1 LIATA
6 RQTAETVDLV
16 RLQRKLQV
24 VNADG
29 EASKGASARPSAGSA
44 TPPEELGSI
53 EAVLASAIARARD
66 LSAQASL
73 EGTVTIL
80 FSDIED
86 SSSLY
91 EKLGDLRAHDVI
103 RVHNEIF
110 RQQIAAHRGVEVKA
124 LGDSFMVAFSSARRG
139 PCARSR
145 RSVCSRPIAGTHPEL
160 PIRVRMGLHVGEAIN
175 ESADYFGKA
184 VIFAARLATL
194 AEGGQI
200 LVSSTFHDLTA
211 NAGDLRFALRGETQ
225 LKGLAGTHQIFEV
238 VW

>member
-1 LIATA
+1 MIATA

-139 PCARSR
+139 PVRDRDAAFVRGLLRGPTLNCQSGSAWACMSAR
-145 RSVCSRPIAGTHPEL
+145 RSTSRPTTSERP
-160 PIRVRMGLHVGEAIN
+160 
-175 ESADYFGKA
+175 
-184 VIFAARLATL
+184 
-194 AEGGQI
+194 
-200 LVSSTFHDLTA
+200 
-211 NAGDLRFALRGETQ
+211 
-225 LKGLAGTHQIFEV
+225 
-238 VW
+238 